1 MLKPPVPVEGARVM
15 RHLSVPSKETASWK
29 ARLEREKWLAKGH
42 GIHHLDG
49 RRGIPLSTT
58 APGEI
63 DGLPILDLPP
73 LSPSPK
79 HWTERLP
86 QEIRDANQSDWP
98 MSHDQIG
105 DVVILKIPEAVES
118 HSDIIGQCILNQIP
132 SARIVCAD
140 NGVKGEFRVRD
151 LDPIASRDGTTTT
164 QTRVKEH
171 GALLWVDPGSAYY
184 SPRLATERQGTLAC
198 ARGLNT
204 RLKRPLV
211 ICDPYAGVGP
221 ALLPLLAEEGLVDR
235 IVASDLNPKAASLLR
250 QNLPDSAWVGCR
262 DARKLHDEM
271 AGFADI
277 VLVNLPH
284 DSIDHLP
291 DMIPLL
297 AKGHEVVIRGWAIL
311 PLEEMDAAE
320 KKVRAILGS
329 NNLLSLE
336 LVPARSYSPRDTYT
350 CIEAHLLLSE

>member
-1 MLKPPVPVEGARVM
+1 M

-29 ARLEREKWLAKGH
+29 ARLEREEWLAKGH
-42 GIHHLDG
+42 GIHHLEG
-49 RRGIPLSTT
+49 RRGIPLSIG
-58 APGEI
+58 APREI
-63 DGLPILDLPP
+63 EGLPILDLPP
-73 LSPSPK
+73 LTPSPK

-86 QEIRDANQSDWP
+86 QEIRTANQSDWP

-105 DVVILKIPEAVES
+105 DVVILKIPTTVEI
-118 HSDIIGQCILNQIP
+118 HSKIIGQCILDQIP

-140 NGVKGEFRVRD
+140 KGVKGEFRVRS
-151 LDPIASRDGTTTT
+151 LDPIASRDGTIST

-171 GALLWVDPGSAYY
+171 GALLWVDPGAAYY
-184 SPRLATERQGTLAC
+184 SPRLTTERQGTLAC
-198 ARGLNT
+198 ARGLNK

-235 IVASDLNPKAASLLR
+235 IIASDLNPKAASLLK
-250 QNLPDSAWVGCR
+250 QNLPDSAWVECR
-262 DARKLHDEM
+262 DARKLHNEM

-284 DSIDHLP
+284 NSIDHLP

-311 PLEEMDAAE
+311 PLDQLDAAE

-336 LVPARSYSPRDTYT
+336 LVPSRSYSPRDNYT
-350 CIEAHLLLSE
+350 CIEAHLLLT

>member
-1 MLKPPVPVEGARVM
+1 M

-29 ARLEREKWLAKGH
+29 ARLEREEWLAKGH
-42 GIHHLDG
+42 GIHHLDD
-49 RRGIPLSTT
+49 RRGIPLVAD
-58 APGEI
+58 APREI
-63 DGLPILDLPP
+63 EGLPILDLPP

-86 QEIRDANQSDWP
+86 QDIRDENQSDWP

-105 DVVILKIPEAVES
+105 DVVILKISAAVES
-118 HSDIIGQCILNQIP
+118 YSKTIGQCILDQIP
-132 SARIVCAD
+132 SARIVCVD
-140 NGVKGEFRVRD
+140 KGVKGKFRVRT
-151 LDPIASRDGTTTT
+151 LEPIASRDGTTST

-171 GALLWVDPGSAYY
+171 GALLWVDPGAAYY

-198 ARGLNT
+198 ARGLHQ
-204 RLKRPLV
+204 RLKRSLV

-235 IVASDLNPKAASLLR
+235 IIASDLNPKAASLLK

-262 DARKLHDEM
+262 DARKLHAEM
-271 AGFADI
+271 AGFADL

-311 PLEEMDAAE
+311 PHDQLAAAE

-329 NNLLSLE
+329 KNLLSLE
-336 LVPARSYSPRDTYT
+336 LVPSRSYSPRDNYT
-350 CIEAHLLLSE
+350 CIEAHLLLS